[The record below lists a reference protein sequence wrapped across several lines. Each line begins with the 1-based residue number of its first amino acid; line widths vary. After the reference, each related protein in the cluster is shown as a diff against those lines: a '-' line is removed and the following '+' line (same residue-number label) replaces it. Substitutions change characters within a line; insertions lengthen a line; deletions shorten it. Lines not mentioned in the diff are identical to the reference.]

1 MYDVHIPKMG
11 MGTEEVDIIEWQVNI
26 GNKVEKGSPL
36 VEVESEKAKIVLES
50 EVSGTVVELLFNNG
64 DTAKVGDVICRIN
77 ED

>member
-11 MGTEEVDIIEWQVNI
+11 MGTEEVDIIEWQVNV
-26 GNKVEKGSPL
+26 GSKVEKGSPL

-64 DTAKVGDVICRIN
+64 DTARVGDIIARIN
-77 ED
+77 DD

>member
-11 MGTEEVDIIEWQVNI
+11 MGTEEVDVIEWQVNV
-26 GNKVEKGSPL
+26 GSKVEKGSPL

-64 DTAKVGDVICRIN
+64 DTAKVGDIIARIN
-77 ED
+77 DD

>member
-64 DTAKVGDVICRIN
+64 DTAKIGDVICRIN